1 MHPNLPLSLQC
12 RVHFKALFS
21 SFVLIHFPSLCS
33 LLSTQSSTLPRL
45 CPKLPLPSLSPV
57 RTVGVCLSLPFLSET
72 DDQACKNTRRKRC
85 EIGRLQAFLSL
96 MFNLVCLIIVAID
109 PCRSIGKQ
117 FDLSLWRAVSMF
129 CISLCLSFYL
139 SFSLCKRS
147 VMKKKNDDK
156 KPPFL
161 WEAAVCLFVVAT
173 LRGIMGGCMH
183 VPGEALGQISD
194 CHLHNTASS
203 EGRKK
208 TSLPQ
213 LIVLVF

>member
-1 MHPNLPLSLQC
+1 
-12 RVHFKALFS
+12 
-21 SFVLIHFPSLCS
+21 
-33 LLSTQSSTLPRL
+33 
-45 CPKLPLPSLSPV
+45 
-57 RTVGVCLSLPFLSET
+57 
-72 DDQACKNTRRKRC
+72 
-85 EIGRLQAFLSL
+85 

-117 FDLSLWRAVSMF
+117 FDLSLWGQFLCFVFLCVSLF
-129 CISLCLSFYL
+129 IFHFLWASGVFASFLLC
-139 SFSLCKRS
+139 
-147 VMKKKNDDK
+147 NDNK
-156 KPPFL
+156 KPPFP